1 MTQQEKQKLLAQI
14 AVLLDSIPIENEI
27 KHSETPKTPDK
38 PHLLTIKECT
48 KEIDGLSEHTI
59 RMLIAQGK
67 LPHIRSGAGKRGKI
81 LVNRADLLRFFGINT
96 K

>member
-1 MTQQEKQKLLAQI
+1 MTQQEKQKLLSQI
-14 AVLLDSIPIENEI
+14 AALLESIPVENEEKI
-27 KHSETPKTPDK
+27 IPKAAEK
-38 PHLLTIKECT
+38 PQLLTIKECSE
-48 KEIDGLSEHTI
+48 EISGLSEHTI

-81 LVNRADLLRFFGINT
+81 LVNKSDLLKFFGNNT

>member
-14 AVLLDSIPIENEI
+14 AVLLDSIPIEKEI
-27 KHSETPKTPDK
+27 KPTEKVSEK
-38 PHLLTIKECT
+38 PQLLTIKECAA
-48 KEIDGLSEHTI
+48 EISGLSEHTV

-67 LPHIRSGAGKRGKI
+67 LPHIINGAGKRGKI
-81 LVNRADLLRFFGINT
+81 LVNRADLFKFFGSTT